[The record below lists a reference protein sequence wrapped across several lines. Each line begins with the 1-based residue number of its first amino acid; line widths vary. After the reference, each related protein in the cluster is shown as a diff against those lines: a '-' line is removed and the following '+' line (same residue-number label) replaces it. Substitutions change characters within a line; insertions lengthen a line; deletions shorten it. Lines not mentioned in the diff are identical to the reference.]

1 MNKKTLSVHFI
12 VLLIFVNIYTSSC
25 NNQQA
30 ENNNLSKDS
39 TAKTIATP
47 PATPENPDIKKFA
60 RKPYVYDSTKTYIY
74 LTFDDGPDNGT
85 KQCFDICNKE
95 GIKSTFFMIGRNV
108 EGKMNKKLAT
118 EIRNNYPQT
127 LIANHS
133 YTHTNERYKY
143 FYQHPDMAEIDFYKA
158 QDNLNVP
165 YKIIRLPG
173 NSAWVSKKGIKAHN
187 LVKAVCNK
195 LDSAGYNVI
204 GWDVEWN
211 FIHGSSYPVQTPT
224 QLVAQVNY
232 AAQGHSYTPKHI
244 MILTHDRMFRTP
256 AFSDSLNKFIRIIKE
271 NPNYVF
277 ETVDNYPNL
286 KF

>member
-1 MNKKTLSVHFI
+1 MLKKLSSEITTATFI
-12 VLLIFVNIYTSSC
+12 LIISVSHSSC
-25 NNQQA
+25 NSN
-30 ENNNLSKDS
+30 EVHKNSIFEDTS
-39 TAKTIATP
+39 AKP
-47 PATPENPDIKKFA
+47 IKQPVVQVDADMAKFA
-60 RKPYVYDSTKTYIY
+60 RKPFVYDSTKTYIY

-85 KQCFDICNKE
+85 RECFNICKKE

-108 EGKMNKKLAT
+108 EGKRNKQLAT
-118 EIRNNYPQT
+118 DIRNDYPQT

-133 YTHTNERYKY
+133 YTHTNERYEY
-143 FYQHPDMAEIDFYKA
+143 FYTHPDMAEKDFYKA
-158 QDNLNVP
+158 QDSLNVP

-173 NSAWVSKKGIKAHN
+173 NNAWISQKGIKAHK

-204 GWDVEWN
+204 GWDVEWR
-211 FIHGSSYPVQTPT
+211 FVRGSSYPVQTPT
-224 QLVAQVNY
+224 QFAAEVNY
-232 AAQGHSYTPKHI
+232 AAKGHSYTPKHI

-256 AFSDSLNKFIRIIKE
+256 NYADSLTKFIRIIKQ

-286 KF
+286 TF